1 MSKTF
6 GATVRKLRE
15 AKKKTDPAFSL
26 RRFAQA
32 VDVSA
37 TFLSKAENDE
47 GPPPGAEKV
56 KRMAELLGEDPDELL
71 ALAGKVDP
79 ELPNIIRERPKAMA
93 DLLRMARDQGLTE
106 GEINKVTEDLR
117 SLRHAKEGEGED

>member
-1 MSKTF
+1 MTETF
-6 GATVRKLRE
+6 GARVRRLRQ
-15 AKKKTDPAFSL
+15 AKKVSDPAFSL

-32 VDVSA
+32 VDLSA
-37 TFLSKAENDE
+37 TFLSRAENDE

-79 ELPNIIRERPKAMA
+79 DLPEIIRRRPRAMA
-93 DLLRMARDQGLTE
+93 DLLRTARDQGLTE
-106 GEINKVTEDLR
+106 EEIRGVTEGLKLR
-117 SLRHAKEGEGED
+117 RSREEG